1 MKIDSPSSIT
11 SREASIRL
19 EWISTRILPG
29 VAVLL
34 LSIPLCQWADSILP
48 DDIVPVYVIYMMSV
62 TVLWSTYMA
71 VQYAF
76 VGIALTWKNKT
87 HACTNQTAT
96 NESTAQKPVFLLEA
110 MPIINESEN
119 IDTICKVE
127 TIEEISEAEVVED
140 VCVAE
145 TEELTKENHASS
157 TYQQGIDD
165 FYQSQAESQKK
176 KLDTIHE
183 YLLYI
188 MSPFVYEEDMDEFCT
203 DLLRFAMNH
212 NYRPEVEW
220 KRYKTKLSSF
230 DVRHMVW
237 SIATRLGLG
246 KGKVYSNDDC
256 ACYIERRFASLCVT
270 ASGEQE
276 PDCHIQQRPDSLRLP
291 WERRTAVSYS
301 FATGWR
307 ERLKLISLTNPASK
321 HKHHITGH
329 IRYKT
334 LVWLYCVYTFLVINL
349 TQNTAKIST
358 VIHYTYVFDVI
369 KIHFKN
375 LF

>member
-19 EWISTRILPG
+19 EWFSTRILPG

-34 LSIPLCQWADSILP
+34 LSIPLCQWADSNLP
-48 DDIVPVYVIYMMSV
+48 DGIVPVSIIYLMIVII
-62 TVLWSTYMA
+62 LWSTYMA

-76 VGIALTWKNKT
+76 VGIAQTRKNKT
-87 HACTNQTAT
+87 HSCNNQTAT

-110 MPIINESEN
+110 MPMVAESNVNESVC
-119 IDTICKVE
+119 D
-127 TIEEISEAEVVED
+127 AEVVEEIVEKTTVTD
-140 VCVAE
+140 SKVISEE
-145 TEELTKENHASS
+145 TKPGNEPSTVSAASASS

-203 DLLRFAMNH
+203 DLLRFAMDH

-220 KRYKTKLSSF
+220 KRFKTRLSSF
-230 DVRHMVW
+230 DVRHLVW
-237 SIATRLGLG
+237 SIAIRLGLG

-270 ASGEQE
+270 ASGE
-276 PDCHIQQRPDSLRLP
+276 PLSHSTLR
-291 WERRTAVSYS
+291 
-301 FATGWR
+301 
-307 ERLKLISLTNPASK
+307 
-321 HKHHITGH
+321 
-329 IRYKT
+329 
-334 LVWLYCVYTFLVINL
+334 NL
-349 TQNTAKIST
+349 TVTSNSDQ
-358 VIHYTYVFDVI
+358 IHCDI
-369 KIHFKN
+369 QGEDGL
-375 LF
+375 LFHIPSQLGIEKD

>member
-34 LSIPLCQWADSILP
+34 LSIPLCQWADSNLP
-48 DDIVPVYVIYMMSV
+48 DGIIPVSIIYLMIVII
-62 TVLWSTYMA
+62 LWSMYMA

-76 VGIALTWKNKT
+76 VGIVQTRKTKT
-87 HACTNQTAT
+87 HACNNQTAT

-110 MPIINESEN
+110 MPMVAESNVNESVC
-119 IDTICKVE
+119 D
-127 TIEEISEAEVVED
+127 AEVVEEIVEKTTVTD
-140 VCVAE
+140 SKVISEE
-145 TEELTKENHASS
+145 TNPGNEPSTVSAASASS

-165 FYQSQAESQKK
+165 FYQSLAESQKR

-203 DLLRFAMNH
+203 DLLRFAMDH

-220 KRYKTKLSSF
+220 NRYKTKLSSF
-230 DVRHMVW
+230 DVRHLVW
-237 SIATRLGLG
+237 SIAIRLGLG

-256 ACYIERRFASLCVT
+256 ACYIECRFASLCVT
-270 ASGEQE
+270 ASGE
-276 PDCHIQQRPDSLRLP
+276 PLSHSTLR
-291 WERRTAVSYS
+291 
-301 FATGWR
+301 
-307 ERLKLISLTNPASK
+307 
-321 HKHHITGH
+321 
-329 IRYKT
+329 
-334 LVWLYCVYTFLVINL
+334 NL
-349 TQNTAKIST
+349 TVTSNSDQ
-358 VIHYTYVFDVI
+358 IHCDI
-369 KIHFKN
+369 LGADGP
-375 LF
+375 LFHIPSHLGSSC

>member
-34 LSIPLCQWADSILP
+34 LSIPLCQWADSNLP
-48 DDIVPVYVIYMMSV
+48 DDIVPVGIIYMMSV
-62 TVLWSTYMA
+62 IVLWSMYMA

-76 VGIALTWKNKT
+76 VGIAQTWKTKT
-87 HACTNQTAT
+87 HACNNQTAT
-96 NESTAQKPVFLLEA
+96 DESTAQKPVSLLEA
-110 MPIINESEN
+110 MPVVAASNVNESVCDAEM
-119 IDTICKVE
+119 V
-127 TIEEISEAEVVED
+127 EEIAEKTTVTDSKVISEEANPD
-140 VCVAE
+140 
-145 TEELTKENHASS
+145 KEPSTASTAPVSS

-203 DLLRFAMNH
+203 DLLRFAMDH

-230 DVRHMVW
+230 DVRHLVW
-237 SIATRLGLG
+237 SIAIRLGLG

-270 ASGEQE
+270 ASGE
-276 PDCHIQQRPDSLRLP
+276 PLSHSTLR
-291 WERRTAVSYS
+291 
-301 FATGWR
+301 
-307 ERLKLISLTNPASK
+307 
-321 HKHHITGH
+321 
-329 IRYKT
+329 
-334 LVWLYCVYTFLVINL
+334 NL
-349 TQNTAKIST
+349 TVTSNSDQ
-358 VIHYTYVFDVI
+358 IHCDSQGEDGL
-369 KIHFKN
+369 
-375 LF
+375 LFHIPSQLGIEKD

>member
-11 SREASIRL
+11 PREASVRL

-34 LSIPLCQWADSILP
+34 LSIPLCQWADSNLP
-48 DDIVPVYVIYMMSV
+48 DGIIPVSIIYLMIVII
-62 TVLWSTYMA
+62 LWSMYMA

-76 VGIALTWKNKT
+76 VGIA
-87 HACTNQTAT
+87 QTRKAKINAT
-96 NESTAQKPVFLLEA
+96 TDNNNPHEEDVQTPIFLLEA
-110 MPIINESEN
+110 MPIVAESNGTEN
-119 IDTICKVE
+119 DCD
-127 TIEEISEAEVVED
+127 AEVVEEI
-140 VCVAE
+140 AE
-145 TEELTKENHASS
+145 KTTVIDSEVIAEEANPDKEPSIASAAPISS

-188 MSPFVYEEDMDEFCT
+188 MSPFIYEEDMDEFCT
-203 DLLRFAMNH
+203 DLLRFAMDH

-230 DVRHMVW
+230 DVRHLVW

-270 ASGEQE
+270 VSGE
-276 PDCHIQQRPDSLRLP
+276 PLSHSTLR
-291 WERRTAVSYS
+291 
-301 FATGWR
+301 
-307 ERLKLISLTNPASK
+307 
-321 HKHHITGH
+321 
-329 IRYKT
+329 
-334 LVWLYCVYTFLVINL
+334 NL
-349 TQNTAKIST
+349 TVTSNSDQ
-358 VIHYTYVFDVI
+358 IHCDI
-369 KIHFKN
+369 QGEDGL
-375 LF
+375 LFHIPSQLGVEKDRR

>member
-34 LSIPLCQWADSILP
+34 LSIPLCQWADSNLP
-48 DDIVPVYVIYMMSV
+48 DGIIPVSIIYLMIVII
-62 TVLWSTYMA
+62 LWSMYMA

-76 VGIALTWKNKT
+76 VGIAQTWKNKT
-87 HACTNQTAT
+87 HACNNQTAT

-110 MPIINESEN
+110 MPIVAESNVNESVCN
-119 IDTICKVE
+119 
-127 TIEEISEAEVVED
+127 AEVVEEIAEKTIATD
-140 VCVAE
+140 SKVILEEANPDNEPSTVA
-145 TEELTKENHASS
+145 TASASS

-203 DLLRFAMNH
+203 DLLRFAMDH

-230 DVRHMVW
+230 DVRHLVW
-237 SIATRLGLG
+237 SIAIRLGLG

-270 ASGEQE
+270 ASGE
-276 PDCHIQQRPDSLRLP
+276 PLSHSTLR
-291 WERRTAVSYS
+291 
-301 FATGWR
+301 
-307 ERLKLISLTNPASK
+307 
-321 HKHHITGH
+321 
-329 IRYKT
+329 
-334 LVWLYCVYTFLVINL
+334 NL
-349 TQNTAKIST
+349 TVTSNSDQ
-358 VIHYTYVFDVI
+358 IHCDI
-369 KIHFKN
+369 QGADGL
-375 LF
+375 LFHIPSQLGIEKG

>member
-11 SREASIRL
+11 PREASIRL

-34 LSIPLCQWADSILP
+34 LSIPLCQWADSNLP
-48 DDIVPVYVIYMMSV
+48 DGIVPVSIIYLIIVII
-62 TVLWSTYMA
+62 LWSMYLA

-76 VGIALTWKNKT
+76 VGIAQTRKNKT
-87 HACTNQTAT
+87 HACNNQTAT

-110 MPIINESEN
+110 MPMVAESNVNESVCDAEM
-119 IDTICKVE
+119 V
-127 TIEEISEAEVVED
+127 EEIAEKTTVTDSKVISEEANPDNEPSAVS
-140 VCVAE
+140 A
-145 TEELTKENHASS
+145 ASPSS

-165 FYQSQAESQKK
+165 FYQSQAEIQKK

-203 DLLRFAMNH
+203 DLLRFAMDH

-230 DVRHMVW
+230 DVRHLVW
-237 SIATRLGLG
+237 SIAARLGLG

-270 ASGEQE
+270 ASGE
-276 PDCHIQQRPDSLRLP
+276 PLSHSTLR
-291 WERRTAVSYS
+291 
-301 FATGWR
+301 
-307 ERLKLISLTNPASK
+307 
-321 HKHHITGH
+321 
-329 IRYKT
+329 
-334 LVWLYCVYTFLVINL
+334 NL
-349 TQNTAKIST
+349 TVTSNSDQ
-358 VIHYTYVFDVI
+358 IHCDI
-369 KIHFKN
+369 QGADGL
-375 LF
+375 LFHIPSQLGIEKD

>member
-11 SREASIRL
+11 PREASIRL

-34 LSIPLCQWADSILP
+34 LSIPLSQWADSILP

-76 VGIALTWKNKT
+76 VGIA
-87 HACTNQTAT
+87 QTRKAKDKVSIDNSNSHEEDGQT
-96 NESTAQKPVFLLEA
+96 PVFLLEA
-110 MPIINESEN
+110 MPIVAESNVNESVC
-119 IDTICKVE
+119 D
-127 TIEEISEAEVVED
+127 AEVVEEIAEKTTITD
-140 VCVAE
+140 SKVISEEVNPVNEPSTVA
-145 TEELTKENHASS
+145 TAPASS

-165 FYQSQAESQKK
+165 FYQSQAECQKK

-203 DLLRFAMNH
+203 DLLKFAMDH

-220 KRYKTKLSSF
+220 KIYKTKLSSF
-230 DVRHMVW
+230 DVRHLVW
-237 SIATRLGLG
+237 SIAIRLGLG

-270 ASGEQE
+270 ASGE
-276 PDCHIQQRPDSLRLP
+276 PLSHSTLR
-291 WERRTAVSYS
+291 
-301 FATGWR
+301 
-307 ERLKLISLTNPASK
+307 
-321 HKHHITGH
+321 
-329 IRYKT
+329 
-334 LVWLYCVYTFLVINL
+334 NL
-349 TQNTAKIST
+349 TVTSNSDQ
-358 VIHYTYVFDVI
+358 IHCDI
-369 KIHFKN
+369 QGADGL
-375 LF
+375 LFHIPSQLGIEKDGR

>member
-11 SREASIRL
+11 SREVSIRL

-34 LSIPLCQWADSILP
+34 LSIPLCQWADSNLP
-48 DDIVPVYVIYMMSV
+48 DDIVPVYIIYMMSV
-62 TVLWSTYMA
+62 TVLWSIYLA

-76 VGIALTWKNKT
+76 VGIMQTRKAKNQ
-87 HACTNQTAT
+87 CTMDNSNPQDRNEQT
-96 NESTAQKPVFLLEA
+96 SILLLEA
-110 MPIINESEN
+110 MSVVNEPN
-119 IDTICKVE
+119 RTDTVYE
-127 TIEEISEAEVVED
+127 TEAIEEICEAEIVEEAYM
-140 VCVAE
+140 AE
-145 TEELTKENHASS
+145 TEELPKENHASI

-188 MSPFVYEEDMDEFCT
+188 MSPFVYEEDMNEFCT
-203 DLLRFAMNH
+203 DLLRFAMDH

-220 KRYKTKLSSF
+220 KRFKTKLSSF
-230 DVRHMVW
+230 DVRHLVW

-270 ASGEQE
+270 ASGE
-276 PDCHIQQRPDSLRLP
+276 PLSHSTLR
-291 WERRTAVSYS
+291 
-301 FATGWR
+301 
-307 ERLKLISLTNPASK
+307 
-321 HKHHITGH
+321 
-329 IRYKT
+329 
-334 LVWLYCVYTFLVINL
+334 NL
-349 TQNTAKIST
+349 TVTSNSDQ
-358 VIHYTYVFDVI
+358 IHCDI
-369 KIHFKN
+369 QGADGL
-375 LF
+375 LFHIPSQLGVEKG

>member
-34 LSIPLCQWADSILP
+34 LSIPLCQWADSNLP
-48 DDIVPVYVIYMMSV
+48 DDIVPVGIIYMMSV
-62 TVLWSTYMA
+62 VVLWSMYMA

-76 VGIALTWKNKT
+76 VGMVQTRKDKT
-87 HACTNQTAT
+87 HACNNQTAT

-110 MPIINESEN
+110 MPVYNESES
-119 IDTICKVE
+119 IDTISEAE
-127 TIEEISEAEVVED
+127 TAEEISEAEVAED
-140 VCVAE
+140 VCAAE
-145 TEELTKENHASS
+145 AGELAKESHASA
-157 TYQQGIDD
+157 TYQQGIND
-165 FYQSQAESQKK
+165 FYQSQAENQKK

-188 MSPFVYEEDMDEFCT
+188 MSPFIYEEDMDEFCT
-203 DLLRFAMNH
+203 DLLRFAMDH

-220 KRYKTKLSSF
+220 KRYKTKLSCF
-230 DVRHMVW
+230 DVRHLVW

-270 ASGEQE
+270 ASGE
-276 PDCHIQQRPDSLRLP
+276 SL
-291 WERRTAVSYS
+291 SHS
-301 FATGWR
+301 
-307 ERLKLISLTNPASK
+307 
-321 HKHHITGH
+321 
-329 IRYKT
+329 T
-334 LVWLYCVYTFLVINL
+334 LRNL
-349 TQNTAKIST
+349 TVTSNSDQ
-358 VIHYTYVFDVI
+358 IHCDI
-369 KIHFKN
+369 QGADGL
-375 LF
+375 LFHIPSQLGVEKDRR

>member
-34 LSIPLCQWADSILP
+34 LSIPLCQWADSNLP
-48 DDIVPVYVIYMMSV
+48 DGIVPVSIIYLMIVII
-62 TVLWSTYMA
+62 LWSTYMA

-76 VGIALTWKNKT
+76 VGIA
-87 HACTNQTAT
+87 QTRKAKDKVT
-96 NESTAQKPVFLLEA
+96 MENSNPHEEDGQAPVFLLEA
-110 MPIINESEN
+110 MPMVAESNGTESVC
-119 IDTICKVE
+119 D
-127 TIEEISEAEVVED
+127 AEVVEEIAEKTIATD
-140 VCVAE
+140 SKVISEEANPDNEPSTVSVAPA
-145 TEELTKENHASS
+145 NS

-165 FYQSQAESQKK
+165 FYQSQAASQKK

-188 MSPFVYEEDMDEFCT
+188 MSPFIYEEDMDEFCT
-203 DLLRFAMNH
+203 DLLRFAMDH

-230 DVRHMVW
+230 DVRHLVW

-270 ASGEQE
+270 ASGE
-276 PDCHIQQRPDSLRLP
+276 PLSHSTLR
-291 WERRTAVSYS
+291 
-301 FATGWR
+301 
-307 ERLKLISLTNPASK
+307 
-321 HKHHITGH
+321 
-329 IRYKT
+329 
-334 LVWLYCVYTFLVINL
+334 NL
-349 TQNTAKIST
+349 TVTSNSDQIRCDIQGA
-358 VIHYTYVFDVI
+358 DGL
-369 KIHFKN
+369 
-375 LF
+375 LFHIPSQLGVEKD

>member
-34 LSIPLCQWADSILP
+34 LSIPLCQWADSNLP
-48 DDIVPVYVIYMMSV
+48 DGIIPVSIIYLMIVII
-62 TVLWSTYMA
+62 LWSMYMA

-76 VGIALTWKNKT
+76 VGIAQTWKNKT
-87 HACTNQTAT
+87 HACNNQTAT

-110 MPIINESEN
+110 MPMVAESNVNESVC
-119 IDTICKVE
+119 D
-127 TIEEISEAEVVED
+127 AEVVEEIAEKTTITD
-140 VCVAE
+140 TKVISEEANPDKEPSTVA
-145 TEELTKENHASS
+145 TAPASS

-188 MSPFVYEEDMDEFCT
+188 MSPFIYEEDMDEFCT
-203 DLLRFAMNH
+203 DLLRFAMDH
-212 NYRPEVEW
+212 SYRPEVEW

-230 DVRHMVW
+230 DVRHLVW
-237 SIATRLGLG
+237 SIAIRLGLG

-270 ASGEQE
+270 ASGE
-276 PDCHIQQRPDSLRLP
+276 PLSHSTLR
-291 WERRTAVSYS
+291 
-301 FATGWR
+301 
-307 ERLKLISLTNPASK
+307 
-321 HKHHITGH
+321 
-329 IRYKT
+329 
-334 LVWLYCVYTFLVINL
+334 NL
-349 TQNTAKIST
+349 TVTSNSDQ
-358 VIHYTYVFDVI
+358 IHCDYPGKDGL
-369 KIHFKN
+369 
-375 LF
+375 LFHIPSQLGSSC

>member
-34 LSIPLCQWADSILP
+34 LSIPLCQWADSNLP
-48 DDIVPVYVIYMMSV
+48 DDIVPVGIIYMMSV
-62 TVLWSTYMA
+62 IVLWSMYMA

-76 VGIALTWKNKT
+76 VGIAQTWKTKT
-87 HACTNQTAT
+87 HACNNQTAT
-96 NESTAQKPVFLLEA
+96 DESTAQKPVSLLEA
-110 MPIINESEN
+110 MPVVAASNVNESVC
-119 IDTICKVE
+119 D
-127 TIEEISEAEVVED
+127 AEVVEEI
-140 VCVAE
+140 AE
-145 TEELTKENHASS
+145 KTIATDSKVISEEANHPDNEASTVSAASASS

-203 DLLRFAMNH
+203 DLLRFAMDH

-270 ASGEQE
+270 ASGE
-276 PDCHIQQRPDSLRLP
+276 PLSHSTLR
-291 WERRTAVSYS
+291 
-301 FATGWR
+301 
-307 ERLKLISLTNPASK
+307 
-321 HKHHITGH
+321 
-329 IRYKT
+329 
-334 LVWLYCVYTFLVINL
+334 NL
-349 TQNTAKIST
+349 TVTSNSDQ
-358 VIHYTYVFDVI
+358 IHCDI
-369 KIHFKN
+369 QGADGL
-375 LF
+375 LFHIPSQLGLEKD

>member
-34 LSIPLCQWADSILP
+34 LSIPLCQWADSNLP
-48 DDIVPVYVIYMMSV
+48 DGIVPVSIIYLIIVII
-62 TVLWSTYMA
+62 LWSMYLA

-76 VGIALTWKNKT
+76 VGIA
-87 HACTNQTAT
+87 QTRKAKINAT
-96 NESTAQKPVFLLEA
+96 TDNNNPHEEDVQTPIFLLEA
-110 MPIINESEN
+110 MPMVAESNVNESVC
-119 IDTICKVE
+119 D
-127 TIEEISEAEVVED
+127 AEVVEEIVEKTTVTD
-140 VCVAE
+140 SKVISEE
-145 TEELTKENHASS
+145 TNPGNEPSTVSAASASS

-203 DLLRFAMNH
+203 DLLRFATDH
-212 NYRPEVEW
+212 NYLPEVEW

-230 DVRHMVW
+230 DVRHLVW
-237 SIATRLGLG
+237 SIAIRLGLG

-270 ASGEQE
+270 ASGE
-276 PDCHIQQRPDSLRLP
+276 PLSHSTLR
-291 WERRTAVSYS
+291 
-301 FATGWR
+301 
-307 ERLKLISLTNPASK
+307 
-321 HKHHITGH
+321 
-329 IRYKT
+329 
-334 LVWLYCVYTFLVINL
+334 NL
-349 TQNTAKIST
+349 TVTSNSDQ
-358 VIHYTYVFDVI
+358 IHCDI
-369 KIHFKN
+369 QGEDGL
-375 LF
+375 LFHIPSQLGVEKDRR

>member
-34 LSIPLCQWADSILP
+34 LSIPLCQWADSNLP
-48 DDIVPVYVIYMMSV
+48 DDIVPVGIIYMMSV
-62 TVLWSTYMA
+62 IVLWSMYMA

-76 VGIALTWKNKT
+76 VGIAQTRKTKT
-87 HACTNQTAT
+87 HACNNQTAT
-96 NESTAQKPVFLLEA
+96 DESTAQKPVSLLEA
-110 MPIINESEN
+110 MPVVAASNVNESVCDAEM
-119 IDTICKVE
+119 V
-127 TIEEISEAEVVED
+127 EEIAEKTTVTDSKVISEEANPD
-140 VCVAE
+140 
-145 TEELTKENHASS
+145 KEPSTASTAPVSS

-203 DLLRFAMNH
+203 DLLRFAMDH

-230 DVRHMVW
+230 DVRHLVW
-237 SIATRLGLG
+237 SIAIRLGLG

-270 ASGEQE
+270 ASGE
-276 PDCHIQQRPDSLRLP
+276 PLSHSTLR
-291 WERRTAVSYS
+291 
-301 FATGWR
+301 
-307 ERLKLISLTNPASK
+307 
-321 HKHHITGH
+321 
-329 IRYKT
+329 
-334 LVWLYCVYTFLVINL
+334 NL
-349 TQNTAKIST
+349 TVTSNSDQ
-358 VIHYTYVFDVI
+358 IHCDI
-369 KIHFKN
+369 QGADGL
-375 LF
+375 LFHIPSQLGLEKD

>member
-34 LSIPLCQWADSILP
+34 LSIPLCQWADSNLP
-48 DDIVPVYVIYMMSV
+48 DGIVPVSIIYLMIVII
-62 TVLWSTYMA
+62 LWSTYMA
-71 VQYAF
+71 MQYAF
-76 VGIALTWKNKT
+76 VGIA
-87 HACTNQTAT
+87 QTRKAKDKVSIDNSNSHEEDGQT
-96 NESTAQKPVFLLEA
+96 PVFLLEA
-110 MPIINESEN
+110 IPIIADSNGTESVC
-119 IDTICKVE
+119 D
-127 TIEEISEAEVVED
+127 AEVVEEI
-140 VCVAE
+140 AE
-145 TEELTKENHASS
+145 KTTVTDSEVIAEEANPDKEPSIVSAAPISS

-203 DLLRFAMNH
+203 DLLRFAMDH

-256 ACYIERRFASLCVT
+256 ACYIERRFASLCMT
-270 ASGEQE
+270 ACGE
-276 PDCHIQQRPDSLRLP
+276 PLSHNTLR
-291 WERRTAVSYS
+291 
-301 FATGWR
+301 
-307 ERLKLISLTNPASK
+307 
-321 HKHHITGH
+321 
-329 IRYKT
+329 
-334 LVWLYCVYTFLVINL
+334 NL
-349 TQNTAKIST
+349 TVTSNSDQ
-358 VIHYTYVFDVI
+358 IHCDYPGKDGL
-369 KIHFKN
+369 
-375 LF
+375 LFHIPLQLGGEKG

>member
-34 LSIPLCQWADSILP
+34 LSIPLCQWADSNLP
-48 DDIVPVYVIYMMSV
+48 DGIVPVSIIYLMIVII
-62 TVLWSTYMA
+62 LWSTYMA

-76 VGIALTWKNKT
+76 VGIA
-87 HACTNQTAT
+87 QTRKAKDKVT
-96 NESTAQKPVFLLEA
+96 MENSNPHEEDGQAPVFLLEA
-110 MPIINESEN
+110 MPIVAESNVNES
-119 IDTICKVE
+119 ICD
-127 TIEEISEAEVVED
+127 AEVVEEIAEKTIATD
-140 VCVAE
+140 SKVISEEANPDNEPSTVSVAP
-145 TEELTKENHASS
+145 ASS

-165 FYQSQAESQKK
+165 FYQSQAASQKK

-188 MSPFVYEEDMDEFCT
+188 MSPFIYEEDMDEFCT
-203 DLLRFAMNH
+203 DLLRFAMDH

-230 DVRHMVW
+230 DVRHLVW
-237 SIATRLGLG
+237 SIAIRLGLG

-270 ASGEQE
+270 ASGE
-276 PDCHIQQRPDSLRLP
+276 PLSHSTLR
-291 WERRTAVSYS
+291 
-301 FATGWR
+301 
-307 ERLKLISLTNPASK
+307 
-321 HKHHITGH
+321 
-329 IRYKT
+329 
-334 LVWLYCVYTFLVINL
+334 NL
-349 TQNTAKIST
+349 TVTSNSDQ
-358 VIHYTYVFDVI
+358 IHCDI
-369 KIHFKN
+369 QGADGL
-375 LF
+375 LFHIPSQLGLEKD

>member
-11 SREASIRL
+11 PREASIRL

-34 LSIPLCQWADSILP
+34 LSIPLCQWADSNLP
-48 DDIVPVYVIYMMSV
+48 DGIIPVSIIYLMIVII
-62 TVLWSTYMA
+62 LWSMYMA

-76 VGIALTWKNKT
+76 VGIAQTWKNKT
-87 HACTNQTAT
+87 HACNNQTAT

-110 MPIINESEN
+110 MPIVAESNVNES
-119 IDTICKVE
+119 ICD
-127 TIEEISEAEVVED
+127 AEVVEEIAEKTIATD
-140 VCVAE
+140 SKVISEEANPDNEPSTVSVAP
-145 TEELTKENHASS
+145 ASS

-165 FYQSQAESQKK
+165 FYQSQAASQKK

-188 MSPFVYEEDMDEFCT
+188 MSPFIYEEDMDEFCT
-203 DLLRFAMNH
+203 DLLRFAMDH

-230 DVRHMVW
+230 DVRHLVW
-237 SIATRLGLG
+237 SIAIRLGLG

-270 ASGEQE
+270 ASGE
-276 PDCHIQQRPDSLRLP
+276 PLSHSTLR
-291 WERRTAVSYS
+291 
-301 FATGWR
+301 
-307 ERLKLISLTNPASK
+307 
-321 HKHHITGH
+321 
-329 IRYKT
+329 
-334 LVWLYCVYTFLVINL
+334 NL
-349 TQNTAKIST
+349 TVTSNSDQ
-358 VIHYTYVFDVI
+358 IHCDI
-369 KIHFKN
+369 QGADGL
-375 LF
+375 LFHIPSQLGIEKD

>member
-34 LSIPLCQWADSILP
+34 LSIPLCQWADSNLP
-48 DDIVPVYVIYMMSV
+48 DGIVPVSIIYLMIVII
-62 TVLWSTYMA
+62 LWSMYMA

-76 VGIALTWKNKT
+76 VGMAQTWKTKT
-87 HACTNQTAT
+87 HACNNQTAT
-96 NESTAQKPVFLLEA
+96 DESTAQKPVSLLEA
-110 MPIINESEN
+110 MPVVAASNVNESVCDAEM
-119 IDTICKVE
+119 V
-127 TIEEISEAEVVED
+127 EEIAEKTTVTDSKVISEEANPD
-140 VCVAE
+140 
-145 TEELTKENHASS
+145 KEPSTASTAPVSS

-203 DLLRFAMNH
+203 DLLRFAMDH

-230 DVRHMVW
+230 DVRHLVW
-237 SIATRLGLG
+237 SIAIRLGLG

-270 ASGEQE
+270 ASGE
-276 PDCHIQQRPDSLRLP
+276 PLSHSTLR
-291 WERRTAVSYS
+291 
-301 FATGWR
+301 
-307 ERLKLISLTNPASK
+307 
-321 HKHHITGH
+321 
-329 IRYKT
+329 
-334 LVWLYCVYTFLVINL
+334 NL
-349 TQNTAKIST
+349 TVTSNSDQ
-358 VIHYTYVFDVI
+358 IHCDI
-369 KIHFKN
+369 QGADGL
-375 LF
+375 LFHIPSQLGLEKD

>member
-34 LSIPLCQWADSILP
+34 LSIPLCQWADSNLP
-48 DDIVPVYVIYMMSV
+48 DGIVPVSIIYLMIVII
-62 TVLWSTYMA
+62 LWSTYMA

-76 VGIALTWKNKT
+76 VGIAQTRKNKT
-87 HACTNQTAT
+87 HSCNNQTAT

-110 MPIINESEN
+110 MPMVAESNVNESVC
-119 IDTICKVE
+119 D
-127 TIEEISEAEVVED
+127 AEVVEEIVEKTTVTD
-140 VCVAE
+140 SKVISEE
-145 TEELTKENHASS
+145 TKPGNEPSTVSAASASS

-203 DLLRFAMNH
+203 DLLRFAMDH

-220 KRYKTKLSSF
+220 KRFKTKLSSF
-230 DVRHMVW
+230 DVRHLVW
-237 SIATRLGLG
+237 SIAIRLGLG

-270 ASGEQE
+270 ASGE
-276 PDCHIQQRPDSLRLP
+276 PLSHSTLR
-291 WERRTAVSYS
+291 
-301 FATGWR
+301 
-307 ERLKLISLTNPASK
+307 
-321 HKHHITGH
+321 
-329 IRYKT
+329 
-334 LVWLYCVYTFLVINL
+334 NL
-349 TQNTAKIST
+349 TVTSNSDQ
-358 VIHYTYVFDVI
+358 IHCDI
-369 KIHFKN
+369 QGADGL
-375 LF
+375 LFHIPSQLGIEKD